1 MLSDCLVIRLLLV
14 SYQNLK
20 LLLVIQIKPLIGIL
34 KAIYISTYHI
44 FTKHK
49 KKLYVYYMF
58 SRYQEDEHSLSLKHN
73 SQ

>member
-1 MLSDCLVIRLLLV
+1 MLSDCLVLRLLLV
-14 SYQNLK
+14 SYQNLN

-49 KKLYVYYMF
+49 NNYMF
-58 SRYQEDEHSLSLKHN
+58 ITCFQDIKKMN
-73 SQ
+73 IV